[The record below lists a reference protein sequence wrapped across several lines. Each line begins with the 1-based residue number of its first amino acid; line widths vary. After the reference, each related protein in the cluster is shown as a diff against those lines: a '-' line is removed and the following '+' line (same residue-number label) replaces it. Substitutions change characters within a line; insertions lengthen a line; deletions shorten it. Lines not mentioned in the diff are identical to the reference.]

1 MEAAR
6 ARRPQDLLLSSRTSR
21 AGRRG
26 LASGSTTSSQRS
38 RLLLRTVGGSTL
50 FGRCPTVRDWREST
64 WGEATLFGKASL
76 RLLALLE
83 ASGGSVSTP
92 SGQHCGSTNKKRR
105 SIAFRGQPACT
116 LGDVGSPRTS
126 QLPQL
131 PRHPRLHRQRRQLL
145 QLPQQLQPHRQVLRQ
160 LPQVPRHPRLH
171 CQRRQ
176 LLQLPQQPAASGKKG
191 AAPAAPPPQH
201 VATAASLLMGK
212 SSGARPLGKGKGKAV
227 AKAAGGP
234 PIQNKGQ
241 FKGKGKGK
249 GKGGPPPWS
258 AWSSPVAPAAGG
270 KPSAGGPEGAA
281 PAVLGEPAAP
291 AAEGKPSAGGKGAA
305 EGKPSPASPVAAGRW
320 QGRWQR
326 QRPVRH

>member
-171 CQRRQ
+171 RQRRQ
-176 LLQLPQQPAASGKKG
+176 LLQLPQQLHRQVLRQLPQLPRQLPQQLQRQVLQHQKQRRQLLGLLQQHQKQRRQLLRLLQQHPNQRRQLLSHLGSHMHSGVERREPSVSG
-191 AAPAAPPPQH
+191 SSAPC
-201 VATAASLLMGK
+201 
-212 SSGARPLGKGKGKAV
+212 R
-227 AKAAGGP
+227 
-234 PIQNKGQ
+234 
-241 FKGKGKGK
+241 
-249 GKGGPPPWS
+249 
-258 AWSSPVAPAAGG
+258 WSSVPT
-270 KPSAGGPEGAA
+270 
-281 PAVLGEPAAP
+281 
-291 AAEGKPSAGGKGAA
+291 
-305 EGKPSPASPVAAGRW
+305 R
-320 QGRWQR
+320 
-326 QRPVRH
+326 